1 MAKKYRKKNTFRNCP
16 STETCTPPPDPSPF
30 PWPGRIQYPAYPP
43 RHKDHKKE
51 NLEYKT
57 NYQSQKDFPHQ
68 TFHHVKARQCG
79 NCARIQDQ
87 DKQRVSASTRPAL
100 IRMGTFFLPNTGLG
114 NIIAP
119 SLAKTRRKRLRE
131 TTISVNI

>member
-16 STETCTPPPDPSPF
+16 STETCTPPPGSITFPMARPNTVSSISPATKIIKKKIWNTKPTISPRRISRTKPSTMSKPDNAETA
-30 PWPGRIQYPAYPP
+30 PAF
-43 RHKDHKKE
+43 RTGTSK
-51 NLEYKT
+51 
-57 NYQSQKDFPHQ
+57 
-68 TFHHVKARQCG
+68 
-79 NCARIQDQ
+79 
-87 DKQRVSASTRPAL
+87 RVSASTRPAL